1 MKNATSVLASLA
13 GDNILSEI
21 LETNFVLYIYEC
33 LLRCIFH
40 PIYFTLKHFPY
51 LSNFRGWIMDDTT
64 QPFYPL
70 SPLSVCLSVY
80 SASGDSIQIAFTVSS
95 YWSHWWKTTL
105 AFCDWWHTV
114 IRFSKTCLIVYITNR
129 QNFLFIAKWPSLWL
143 SNTQLI
149 LLRN

>member
-1 MKNATSVLASLA
+1 MKNATSVLASLT

-21 LETNFVLYIYEC
+21 LETNFVLYISEC
-33 LLRCIFH
+33 LLRCIFP

-70 SPLSVCLSVY
+70 SPLVCLSVY

-95 YWSHWWKTTL
+95 Y
-105 AFCDWWHTV
+105 
-114 IRFSKTCLIVYITNR
+114 
-129 QNFLFIAKWPSLWL
+129 
-143 SNTQLI
+143 
-149 LLRN
+149 